1 MHRPS
6 LHRAKHGPSTN
17 AGNAGTSTNRAGKT
31 PGRRS
36 RGQALVEFAVV
47 LPVFL
52 LVLSGVLDFGFLLYG
67 RITAINAIKE
77 VAQCGTTGQ
86 CTVDNAGNP
95 ISWSAMQAKALSI
108 AAADG
113 LTGYNSVVINFTCE
127 AQVGTG
133 PITWTTCNPAPGT
146 LMTALAGPVP
156 GDAVLAT
163 ATYQYQTFFPLLF
176 GTKIPVSVSSQM
188 VIFPPPPPN

>member
-6 LHRAKHGPSTN
+6 LLRARHGPSTN
-17 AGNAGTSTNRAGKT
+17 AGDAGTSANRAAKA
-31 PGRRS
+31 PRRRS
-36 RGQALVEFAVV
+36 RGQALVEFAIV

-67 RITAINAIKE
+67 RMTAINAIKE
-77 VAQCGTTGQ
+77 IAQCGTTGQ
-86 CTVDNAGNP
+86 CTVDSNGNP
-95 ISWSAMQAKALSI
+95 ISWSAMQIKANAI
-108 AAADG
+108 ATADG
-113 LTGYNSVVINFTCE
+113 LTVTPTYTCE
-127 AQVGTG
+127 AQVGTS
-133 PITWTTCNPAPGT
+133 PITWTTCNPASGT
-146 LMTALAGPVP
+146 LMTALGGPVP
-156 GDAVLAT
+156 GDALLVT